1 MLKATLTWNNEPSD
15 FLPVKKLLDA
25 WVAPEAAVGTAAEGA
40 AAAGAI
46 NASAVAV
53 AVGAAVGVSAAEA
66 VGAAAAVDAAAA
78 LGSVKV
84 DKRRLLTTSRKVLFA
99 SRNSPS

>member
-1 MLKATLTWNNEPSD
+1 MHVKKKATLTWNKEPSD

-46 NASAVAV
+46 NASA
-53 AVGAAVGVSAAEA
+53 G
-66 VGAAAAVDAAAA
+66 GAAAAVDAATA

-84 DKRRLLTTSRKVLFA
+84 DKHRLLATSRMVLFA
-99 SRNSPS
+99 SRNSPSSRTSLLVKLSGA